1 MATLE
6 DLDVGEIIDNMKILL
21 TELLSTKSAFKS
33 SDKADSVENN
43 TKLEKH
49 VQKLEGEV
57 RKHIG
62 IE

>member
-21 TELLSTKSAFKS
+21 QELLSTKSAFKS
-33 SDKADSVENN
+33 SDKVDSVENN

-49 VQKLEGEV
+49 V
-57 RKHIG
+57 
-62 IE
+62 